1 MICQENAGILNGL
14 FILGHSYLNTN
25 GGDDNNW
32 QILPV
37 YCTRLKTY
45 EWLLFIICIYLFY
58 FIYFFF
64 FLQNLQI
71 YVAFPKRNVYILN
84 ILYLFWSLLIF
95 FFFFFFFFFP
105 PSYLRSVLKVTEWRR
120 DPNILLYN
128 FKNDIVRLSMVSR
141 CNFSQGICTFK
152 LFWPSNSQGLLIGSI
167 HESVS
172 RRAGTSNLTHNINL
186 NIEHVLLSVI
196 LSNSFQSRQFLSIHF
211 FLNVHFRLH
220 YLHV

>member
-1 MICQENAGILNGL
+1 MIWLL
-14 FILGHSYLNTN
+14 RRILGVLELWRQIPFIPDIAAGQCYMVSPVPAFNFWRGKNWWEDQTASNTSLTFISRN
-25 GGDDNNW
+25 
-32 QILPV
+32 
-37 YCTRLKTY
+37 LK
-45 EWLLFIICIYLFY
+45 
-58 FIYFFF
+58 
-64 FLQNLQI
+64 
-71 YVAFPKRNVYILN
+71 
-84 ILYLFWSLLIF
+84 
-95 FFFFFFFFFP
+95 FFFP

-141 CNFSQGICTFK
+141 CDFSQGICTFK

-172 RRAGTSNLTHNINL
+172 RRAGTSNLTHKINL
-186 NIEHVLLSVI
+186 IIEHVLLSVI